1 MHGRDGMD
9 KIMFEAKRI
18 WKIINDNKKVSIGVV
33 IVLII
38 LFELIV
44 VGYTTN
50 NDKIIRIMMLIHTLH
65 IQ

>member
-18 WKIINDNKKVSIGVV
+18 WKMINDNKKVSIGVV

-38 LFELIV
+38 LFELIF
-44 VGYTTN
+44 
-50 NDKIIRIMMLIHTLH
+50 
-65 IQ
+65 